1 MRSDS
6 LARRMMAPALNL
18 ALGLALAATVA
29 ACSSSAST
37 SAASSGSGSASAPPS
52 ASASAPASASASSTF
67 SSPSAVAA
75 ITANWEKF
83 FNSST
88 SNAERVTLL
97 QNGSTFSGAIK
108 EFASLPLA
116 SGIGAKVTNVTLNSP
131 TAATVTYNITASGTS
146 LLSGQKGAAVY
157 QGGTWK
163 VGDASLCAL
172 FKLIPGGTVPS
183 ACSSVG

>member
-6 LARRMMAPALNL
+6 LARRMMTPALNL
-18 ALGLALAATVA
+18 TLGLALAVTVA
-29 ACSSSAST
+29 ACSSSSST
-37 SAASSGSGSASAPPS
+37 SAASSGSGSASA
-52 ASASAPASASASSTF
+52 SAPASASASAPAASG
-67 SSPSAVAA
+67 SSASSSGAVAA
-75 ITANWEKF
+75 ITATWEKF

-88 SNAERVTLL
+88 STAERVALL

-108 EFASLPLA
+108 DFASLPLA
-116 SGIGAKVTNVTLNSP
+116 SGIGAKVTNVTLNS
-131 TAATVTYNITASGTS
+131 TTSATVTYNITSSGTS

>member
-6 LARRMMAPALNL
+6 LARRMMTPALNL
-18 ALGLALAATVA
+18 TLGLALAATVA

-37 SAASSGSGSASAPPS
+37 SAASSGSGSAP
-52 ASASAPASASASSTF
+52 ASAPVTASNTPPASGGSATSSG
-67 SSPSAVAA
+67 AVAA
-75 ITANWEKF
+75 ITATWEKF

-88 SNAERVTLL
+88 STAERVALL

-108 EFASLPLA
+108 DFASLPLA
-116 SGIGAKVTNVTLNSP
+116 SGIGAKVTNVTLNS
-131 TAATVTYNITASGTS
+131 TTSATVTYNITSSGTS

>member
-6 LARRMMAPALNL
+6 LARRMLTPALNL
-18 ALGLALAATVA
+18 TLGLALAATVA
-29 ACSSSAST
+29 ACSSGSST
-37 SAASSGSGSASAPPS
+37 SAAGSGSG
-52 ASASAPASASASSTF
+52 SASAPASASAAASGPSATSTF
-67 SSPSAVAA
+67 NSPSAVAA
-75 ITANWEKF
+75 ITATWEKF

-88 SNAERVTLL
+88 STAERVALL

-108 EFASLPLA
+108 DFASLPLA

-131 TAATVTYNITASGTS
+131 TSATVTYNITSSGTS

-163 VGDASLCAL
+163 VGDTSLCAL

>member
-6 LARRMMAPALNL
+6 LARRMMTPALNL
-18 ALGLALAATVA
+18 TLGLALAVTVA
-29 ACSSSAST
+29 ACSSSSST
-37 SAASSGSGSASAPPS
+37 SAASSGSGSASA
-52 ASASAPASASASSTF
+52 SAPASASASAPAASG
-67 SSPSAVAA
+67 SSASSSGAVAA
-75 ITANWEKF
+75 ITATWEKF

-88 SNAERVTLL
+88 STAERVALL

-108 EFASLPLA
+108 DFASLPLA
-116 SGIGAKVTNVTLNSP
+116 SGIGAKVTNVTLNSS
-131 TAATVTYNITASGTS
+131 TSATVTYNITSSGTS